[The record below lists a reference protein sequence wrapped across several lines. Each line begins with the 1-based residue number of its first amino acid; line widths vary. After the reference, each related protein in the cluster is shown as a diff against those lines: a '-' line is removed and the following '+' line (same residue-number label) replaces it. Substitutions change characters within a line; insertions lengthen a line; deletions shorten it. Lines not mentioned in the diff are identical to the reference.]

1 MSDPGID
8 GRDGFTSKF
17 GIICATAGSAIGL
30 GNIWRFPYLVGE
42 NGGGAFILVYLGCI
56 LIMGMPIM
64 LSELVIGRRGQL
76 NTFGAFRKLAPGKHW
91 WIIGVMGIAAAFMIL
106 AFYSTI
112 AGWTLEYIVKSLGN
126 AFQGKSSEDLAQMFK
141 IFHTGTFRPLLW
153 QLVFMAL
160 TVWIVLA
167 GVKRGIEK
175 YSKILMPFL
184 VGILVIM
191 SIRSLTL
198 PGAMGGLKFLFK
210 PDFSE
215 INAGVLLAALGQ
227 AFFSLSIGMGAVITY
242 GSYINRKNN
251 LTSIAAQVSIADT
264 LVAVLA
270 GIAIFPAVFA
280 FNIDPAEG
288 PGLIFQVLPSIF
300 QQLPGGYFF
309 AIIFFVLLGIAA
321 LTSSISLLEVVVAF
335 LVEELKLTRKKA
347 TFMAAVSAMFF
358 GVFCTLSFG
367 MLSNV
372 VFSGQTIFGLFDFTA
387 SNILLPL
394 GGLLI
399 VLFVGWVMKA
409 AEVKDELS
417 NSGLLK
423 VKLFSVFRFI
433 IKFIAPVAIVF
444 IFLKSVGII
453 KI

>member
-1 MSDPGID
+1 METH
-8 GRDGFTSKF
+8 FK
-17 GIICATAGSAIGL
+17 
-30 GNIWRFPYLVGE
+30 
-42 NGGGAFILVYLGCI
+42 
-56 LIMGMPIM
+56 
-64 LSELVIGRRGQL
+64 GQS
-76 NTFGAFRKLAPGKHW
+76 G
-91 WIIGVMGIAAAFMIL
+91 
-106 AFYSTI
+106 
-112 AGWTLEYIVKSLGN
+112 
-126 AFQGKSSEDLAQMFK
+126 EDLAEMFK
-141 IFHTGTFRPLLW
+141 IFHTGTFKPLFW

-167 GVKRGIEK
+167 GIKKGIEK
-175 YSKILMPFL
+175 YSKVLMPFL

-191 SIRSLTL
+191 SVRSLTL
-198 PGAMGGLKFLFK
+198 PGAIGGLTFLFK

-264 LVAVLA
+264 LIAVLA
-270 GIAIFPAVFA
+270 GVAIFPAVFA
-280 FNIDPAEG
+280 FNLDPAEG
-288 PGLIFQVLPSIF
+288 PGLIFQVLPTIF

-309 AIIFFVLLGIAA
+309 AIIFFVLLAIAA

-347 TFMAAVSAMFF
+347 TFMAAGSAMFF
-358 GVFCTLSFG
+358 GIFCTLSFNE
-367 MLSNV
+367 LSNV
-372 VFSGQTIFGLFDFTA
+372 TFAGQTFFGVFDFTA

-394 GGLLI
+394 GGMLI
-399 VLFVGWVMKA
+399 VLFVGWVMQA

-433 IKFIAPVAIVF
+433 IKFIAPVAIAFV
-444 IFLKSVGII
+444 FLKSIGII